1 MSLRINTNVASLNA
15 QRNLY
20 NTTMNLNKS
29 LERLSSGLRINRAGD
44 DAAGLAISENL
55 KSDIRALEQSARN
68 AADGISMIQVAEG
81 ALNEVSD
88 ILIRMRELAQQASN
102 ETLGT
107 AERGYLDTEYEA
119 LAAEITRI
127 ADSTEFNGTNLLD
140 SSASS
145 RDIQVGLSNTA
156 ADVITLDF
164 STDTDATALG
174 VDAAAADLTGANNT
188 NAQAAMAL
196 IETAIDSISST
207 RASFGASQNRLESS
221 IRGIHN
227 SVENLSAA
235 NSAIRDVDIAAETA
249 HMTSSQI
256 LQQAGVSVLAQAN
269 MSPQM
274 ALMLLQ

>member
-20 NTTMNLNKS
+20 NTTKKMNKS

-55 KSDIRALEQSARN
+55 KTDIRALEQSARN
-68 AADGISMIQVAEG
+68 AEDGISMIQVAEG

-102 ETLGT
+102 ETLGST
-107 AERGYLDTEYEA
+107 ERGYLNQEFSA
-119 LAAEITRI
+119 LIDEIERI
-127 ADSTEFNGTNLLD
+127 SDNTEFNGVTLLD
-140 SSASS
+140 GFGGSD
-145 RDIQVGLSNTA
+145 REIQVGLTA
-156 ADVITLDF
+156 SDVIQLDF
-164 STDTDATALG
+164 SQSTHPSVLG
-174 VDAAAADLTGANNT
+174 VDTSVLSGGDNT
-188 NAQAAMAL
+188 NAHL
-196 IETAIDSISST
+196 AIDDVEAAIDTISST
-207 RASFGASQNRLESS
+207 RATFGATQNRLESS

-235 NSAIRDVDIAAETA
+235 NSSIRDVDIAAETA
-249 HMTSSQI
+249 SMTSSQI

>member
-15 QRNLY
+15 QRSLY
-20 NTTMNLNKS
+20 NNTMQLNKS

-55 KSDIRALEQSARN
+55 KSDIRALEQSGRN
-68 AADGISMIQVAEG
+68 AGDGISMIQVAEG

-88 ILIRMRELAQQASN
+88 ILIRMRELSQQAAN

-107 AERGYLDTEYEA
+107 AERGYLDTEFEA
-119 LAAEITRI
+119 LIDEIDRI
-127 ADSTEFNGTNLLD
+127 ADSTEFNGTSLLD
-140 SSASS
+140 SSALT
-145 RDIQVGLSNTA
+145 RDIQVGLDA
-156 ADVITLDF
+156 GDVIVLDF
-164 STDTDATALG
+164 STDTHALALG
-174 VDAAAADLTGANNT
+174 IDAASADLTGADNT
-188 NAQAAMAL
+188 NANTAMGL
-196 IETAIDSISST
+196 VETAINSISSA
-207 RASFGASQNRLESS
+207 RATFGASQNRLESS

-249 HMTSSQI
+249 RMTSSQI

-269 MSPQM
+269 MAPQM

>member
-15 QRNLY
+15 QRSLY
-20 NTTMNLNKS
+20 NNTMNLNKS

-55 KSDIRALEQSARN
+55 KSDIRALEQSGRN
-68 AADGISMIQVAEG
+68 AGDGISMIQVAEG

-88 ILIRMRELAQQASN
+88 ILIRMRELTQQAAN

-107 AERGYLDTEYEA
+107 AERGYLDDEFQA
-119 LAAEITRI
+119 LMEEIDRVSTY
-127 ADSTEFNGTNLLD
+127 TEFNGSTLLD
-140 SSASS
+140 GNDLAA
-145 RDIQVGLSNTA
+145 REIQVGLNA

-164 STDTDATALG
+164 TTAVDSTELG
-174 VDAAAADLTGANNT
+174 INAAALTGADNT
-188 NAQAAMAL
+188 NASAAITLM
-196 IETAIDSISST
+196 EDAISDLSSS
-207 RASFGASQNRLESS
+207 RAAFGAVQNRLESS
-221 IRGIHN
+221 IRGIFN

-235 NSAIRDVDIAAETA
+235 NSAIRDVDIAAETSR
-249 HMTSSQI
+249 MTSSQI